1 LERILLVIIGDVE
14 RVLIVEIEVI
24 IGIIIVVGV
33 LLRRGKALVV
43 V

>member
-33 LLRRGKALVV
+33 LLRRSKALVV

>member
-14 RVLIVEIEVI
+14 SVLIVEIEVI

-33 LLRRGKALVV
+33 LLRRVKALVV